1 MFLVVY
7 FSIFPSLFF
16 FLSHSVHLSWGRK
29 KKKKIEFTLFVT
41 SLKSSTVRNGS
52 WLLETEPGPWGTPPV
67 LWLPDALAG
76 LGNATSTA
84 AAGGGERLP
93 TNCWQQ
99 RRAYLASASRKGLAA
114 WIRCV
119 RKLIRLR
126 IMRQNKA
133 PLSAS
138 HLLIF
143 LLFCPTLCVFTGY
156 LQIHFSIPGIT
167 SH

>member
-1 MFLVVY
+1 M
-7 FSIFPSLFF
+7 
-16 FLSHSVHLSWGRK
+16 
-29 KKKKIEFTLFVT
+29 FVT
-41 SLKSSTVRNGS
+41 SLKSSTVGDGS
-52 WLLETEPGPWGTPPV
+52 WLLETEPGPWGTLLA

-76 LGNATSTA
+76 RGDVTSTA

-114 WIRCV
+114 WICCV

-143 LLFCPTLCVFTGY
+143 FSFFFVPLCVCVFHRISADTFLKY
-156 LQIHFSIPGIT
+156 QVLQVIKISQICNMR
-167 SH
+167 S